1 MIGLYRGGSII
12 VSGFDLTTLP
22 YLSYVFERTR
32 LNKQCRPKSAES
44 TLFVT
49 YPAILHTCT
58 IILVGYKMDFLK
70 RSIG

>member
-1 MIGLYRGGSII
+1 MIGLYRADPELFLR
-12 VSGFDLTTLP
+12 GFDLITLL

-32 LNKQCRPKSAES
+32 LNKQCRPKSAGS

-49 YPAILHTCT
+49 YPAILHT
-58 IILVGYKMDFLK
+58 IIPVGYKMDFLK